1 MAKLNVND
9 VLKSASKKSKPKTE
23 MVELSLPAKAL
34 DAFHEAYDKVKEAEA
49 ELSIAQLD
57 LLEKVEPS
65 YLEQL
70 KTKYVNSVRV
80 TDGNTEL
87 TVSWKD
93 AYSKIPTEQ
102 LDEIKS
108 IVGNKTDSFFRETN
122 DIKVKPEAA
131 TDPDVLEKL
140 INAVGAENFR
150 RWFDV
155 NQSIKPTREF
165 TERRYM
171 ELDKKTNEAL
181 APLVKQYAPS
191 IKLSSPKED

>member
-1 MAKLNVND
+1 MAKLNVSD
-9 VLKSASKKSKPKTE
+9 VLKSATKKSKPKTE
-23 MVELSLPAKAL
+23 MVELSLPSKTL
-34 DAFHEAYDKVKEAEA
+34 DAYRVAYDALKEAEA
-49 ELSIAQLD
+49 DLSIAQNE
-57 LLEKVEPS
+57 LLEKVEPA
-65 YLEQL
+65 YFDQL
-70 KTKYVNSVRV
+70 KTKYVNSARV
-80 TDGNTEL
+80 TDGGNEV

-102 LDEIKS
+102 MEEIKK
-108 IVGNKTDSFFRETN
+108 ILGDKTNAFFKEVN

-155 NQSIKPTREF
+155 NQAVKPNREF

-181 APLVKQYAPS
+181 NPLVKQYAPS
-191 IKLSSPKED
+191 IKITTPKG